1 MGIAAEP
8 ATTVAEELPTTM
20 AAEPATTVAAE
31 PATTVAAEPETTM
44 AAESATTVA
53 EEPATTVAAEP
64 ATTVTADPE
73 TTMPGETTVM
83 PVEQKENVID
93 AFASL
98 GESLINSI
106 NEASVDIIN
115 IVKKEPI
122 QELSDLIPDQPTEVV
137 LEIFDQLA
145 ENTKTFAD
153 ELPEKIPTLV
163 TKVKEYGDKAKPYGT
178 KVKDYGI
185 EVGNKV
191 KDFGTEITNKITNYD
206 YKTPL
211 TKIVNENWNRMCKII
226 WWPFHDSHCTSMRC
240 SVCAPAIM
248 TAAQVCKK
256 SMGRATIGCI
266 SEVFGENANCDFCI
280 SDYINSV

>member
-1 MGIAAEP
+1 MG
-8 ATTVAEELPTTM
+8 
-20 AAEPATTVAAE
+20 
-31 PATTVAAEPETTM
+31 
-44 AAESATTVA
+44 
-53 EEPATTVAAEP
+53 
-64 ATTVTADPE
+64 
-73 TTMPGETTVM
+73 
-83 PVEQKENVID
+83 
-93 AFASL
+93 
-98 GESLINSI
+98 NSI

-115 IVKKEPI
+115 KVKKEPI
-122 QELSDLIPDQPTEVV
+122 EELSDLIPDQPTEVV

-153 ELPEKIPTLV
+153 ELPEKISTVV
-163 TKVKEYGDKAKPYGT
+163 TN
-178 KVKDYGI
+178 VKDY
-185 EVGNKV
+185 
-191 KDFGTEITNKITNYD
+191 GTEITNKITNYD